1 MEVQPMFHKNQV
13 DLERQQLELMSLDML
28 VPQDHFL
35 RKVEKVVDFDFIYDL
50 LEDSYSPDQGR
61 PSLDPVLLIKIPLL
75 KTLYGIRS
83 MPDHE
88 RD

>member
-1 MEVQPMFHKNQV
+1 MFHKNQV

-75 KTLYGIRS
+75 KNLYGIRS